1 MEVRFVKLSS
11 VSCQFSV
18 LHLKE
23 STGSDLGAMATLLDS
38 EAQFIQR
45 TLDLKLSE
53 ELKRSLKVANLQT
66 FGTLAYAHG
75 QPGQNI
81 VDSAFETWLTTNILT
96 GASVADLAGAKRLLF
111 ESQTMVLAALQDSV
125 NAPDSTTVK
134 KVPHAERE
142 TKMRA
147 LKNKLS
153 GLLIEGPLEPGHSLL
168 DLAASMYQRNE
179 ILYIPPEK
187 SVSRTHEVLTQKSPT
202 KMLDISSESLI
213 VKEKTDV
220 QDMVVSSALQVQE
233 SLQRRGL
240 ALVFADLIQHSNYTR
255 YLTTLFSHLHRE
267 PPQGYSRCSV
277 SQLVAADKL
286 VWQALL
292 EEGVQ
297 PKRNE
302 QGELALDT
310 KLISTLESYRVSFT
324 LLPMIAK
331 KEGPGHAPKKTKPQQ
346 PANTGKGAINSVQKP
361 WMKQKGGKKGGK
373 SKQRVPSHIFKLGGT
388 ASNPEGDPICF
399 GFNSEGGCAEAA
411 DGAKCRRGLHICSK
425 CYASHSILQHGT

>member
-1 MEVRFVKLSS
+1 MIPRLDS
-11 VSCQFSV
+11 
-18 LHLKE
+18 
-23 STGSDLGAMATLLDS
+23 MASLLDS

-45 TLDLKLSE
+45 TLDLKLSD
-53 ELKRSLKVANLQT
+53 ELKRSLKTANLQT

-81 VDSAFETWLTTNILT
+81 VDSAFETWLTSNILT
-96 GASVADLAGAKRLLF
+96 GASVADIAGAKRLLF

-125 NAPDSTTVK
+125 NAPDSSSIK
-134 KVPHAERE
+134 KVPNAERE
-142 TKMRA
+142 TKMRS
-147 LKNKLS
+147 LKNRLN

-168 DLAASMYQRNE
+168 DLAASMYQQNE
-179 ILYIPPEK
+179 IRYIPPEK
-187 SVSRTHEVLTQKSPT
+187 SVSRTHEVLTQKSPS

-213 VKEKTDV
+213 IKEKTEV

-240 ALVFADLIQHSNYTR
+240 ALVFADLVQHANYTR

-267 PPQGYSRCSV
+267 PPAGYSRCSV
-277 SQLVAADKL
+277 SQIVAADKL

-297 PKRNE
+297 PKRDDA
-302 QGELALDT
+302 GVLALDT
-310 KLISTLESYRVSFT
+310 KLLSTLESYRVSFS
-324 LLPMIAK
+324 LLPLIAK
-331 KEGPGHAPKKTKPQQ
+331 KEGPGNIQKKNKPQQ
-346 PANTGKGAINSVQKP
+346 PWSSGKGAVATTQKP
-361 WMKQKGGKKGGK
+361 WLKQKGGKKGGK

-388 ASNPEGDPICF
+388 ASNPEGEPICF
-399 GFNSEGGCAEAA
+399 GFNWEGGCSEAA

-425 CYASHSILQHGT
+425 CYASHSILQHGN

>member
-1 MEVRFVKLSS
+1 
-11 VSCQFSV
+11 
-18 LHLKE
+18 
-23 STGSDLGAMATLLDS
+23 MASLLDS
-38 EAQFIQR
+38 EAQFVQR

-53 ELKRSLKVANLQT
+53 ELKRSLRNANLQT

-96 GASVADLAGAKRLLF
+96 GASVADIAGAKRLLF

-125 NAPDSTTVK
+125 NTPDSTTIK
-134 KVPHAERE
+134 KVPNAERE
-142 TKMRA
+142 TKMKQ
-147 LKNKLS
+147 LKNKLN

-168 DLAASMYQRNE
+168 DLAAAMYQQNE
-179 ILYIPPEK
+179 IRYIPPEK
-187 SVSRTHEVLTQKSPT
+187 AISRTHEVLTQKSPS

-213 VKEKTDV
+213 IKEKTEV

-240 ALVFADLIQHSNYTR
+240 ALVFADLVQHANYTR

-267 PPQGYSRCSV
+267 PPAGYSRCSV
-277 SQLVAADKL
+277 SQIVAADKL

-297 PKRNE
+297 PKRDDA
-302 QGELALDT
+302 GVLALDT
-310 KLISTLESYRVSFT
+310 KLLSTLESYRVSFS
-324 LLPMIAK
+324 LLPLIAK
-331 KEGPGHAPKKTKPQQ
+331 KETPGNINKKQKPQQ
-346 PANTGKGAINSVQKP
+346 HGNSGKGAPINAQKP
-361 WMKQKGGKKGGK
+361 WLKPKGGKKGGK

-388 ASNPEGDPICF
+388 AANPEGEPICF

-411 DGAKCRRGLHICSK
+411 DGARCKRGLHICSK
-425 CYASHSILQHGT
+425 CYASHSIMQHGN